1 MATKVRPLTRTA
13 YREQL
18 GANKIV
24 ATKLIRKHPNPEIR
38 NVLIIAMT
46 ASAIPGDRERCVEAG
61 MNNYLA
67 KPVRAQTLKALLDSY
82 LNKNK
87 EVEEIPNLAIEA
99 KKLVRDA
106 LNEAESLPEVTGSNE
121 ELKREANGAN
131 AAEEANKTDRPPSV
145 RMNTTQHI
153 LPNGR
158 VQAVPPAE

>member
-1 MATKVRPLTRTA
+1 MDAN
-13 YREQL
+13 QL
-18 GANKIV
+18 A
-24 ATKLIRKHPNPEIR
+24 ATKLIRKHPNPEVR

-106 LNEAESLPEVTGSNE
+106 LNEAESLPGVAGSNE
-121 ELKREANGAN
+121 ELKRRENGGN
-131 AAEEANKTDRPPSV
+131 AAEETKQTDRPRST

-158 VQAVPPAE
+158 MEAIPPAE

>member
-1 MATKVRPLTRTA
+1 
-13 YREQL
+13 
-18 GANKIV
+18 
-24 ATKLIRKHPNPEIR
+24 
-38 NVLIIAMT
+38 MT
-46 ASAIPGDRERCVEAG
+46 ASAIPGDREKCVEAG

-106 LNEAESLPEVTGSNE
+106 LNEADSLPGVTGNND
-121 ELKREANGAN
+121 ELNKKNVEGGGGN
-131 AAEEANKTDRPPSV
+131 AADEETNKTSDRPASV
-145 RMNTTQHI
+145 RVNTTQHI

-158 VQAVPPAE
+158 MEAVPPAE